1 MRNRFNIHADATVQ
15 YFYGSDGMISFV
27 VLGVEK
33 FTIITDTNI
42 PQPQAATP

>member
-1 MRNRFNIHADATVQ
+1 MRNGFIFHADTTLQ

-33 FTIITDTNI
+33 FTVITNM
-42 PQPQAATP
+42 